1 MFRTNIGYG
10 RSRPKDMFWYA
21 YFIDFT
27 FCKWCRRDVNFAMHT
42 QRKIVWGSFVIN
54 FVTANI
60 IFFSNF
66 HISYWQYNFF
76 DFPLLLLTVLNDC
89 NGHTI
94 WYKKTLLIILFLIQV
109 SVNYT
114 CRIHVGQVLQY
125 KGLFHCYKATSS
137 PFTMCSYSSKK
148 L

>member
-1 MFRTNIGYG
+1 MVGHV
-10 RSRPKDMFWYA
+10 PKTCFGML
-21 YFIDFT
+21 T
-27 FCKWCRRDVNFAMHT
+27 LLTSPFANDAAVT
-42 QRKIVWGSFVIN
+42 LTSSWTPNGKLFEEVIN

-66 HISYWQYNFF
+66 HLSYWQYNFF

-89 NGHTI
+89 NGHKI

-137 PFTMCSYSSKK
+137 PFTMRSYSSKK